1 MPLPLVWDP
10 AKRLQGLKESLDPK
24 SSHYYFIERMH
35 PNIKAV
41 IAAYE
46 AGTMTEGG
54 TFYFKRRENGDKVG
68 SGKLQKTPL
77 DRGPFFQ
84 SLTNSTF
91 RSLIVANHSG
101 WDTSRIRERTEKSMV
116 RFRGPCH
123 PIIR

>member
-46 AGTMTEGG
+46 ASTMTEGG
-54 TFYFKRRENGDKVG
+54 TFYFIGGKMVTKSEAESRRELLWTEV
-68 SGKLQKTPL
+68 
-77 DRGPFFQ
+77 
-84 SLTNSTF
+84 
-91 RSLIVANHSG
+91 RSSNL
-101 WDTSRIRERTEKSMV
+101 
-116 RFRGPCH
+116 
-123 PIIR
+123 